1 MARETQGA
9 QQVADDQLP
18 ARAES
23 KRRMDIHTLTQ
34 KSERAVGRQ

>member
-23 KRRMDIHTLTQ
+23 NVEWTFIP
-34 KSERAVGRQ
+34 